1 LTDDGFVKKHKKT
14 VKNKHK
20 KRKKRQKNAVFF
32 AFFNTLLK
40 GRKKTRVREQTML
53 HLRCIRRAGAA
64 PRPCGLHFVSA
75 VRLCAFCALTAKA
88 ASGKKRLRRAYVK
101 RPCSPLCCRIS
112 FRGQIFKVKSAEQ
125 SV

>member
-1 LTDDGFVKKHKKT
+1 
-14 VKNKHK
+14 
-20 KRKKRQKNAVFF
+20 
-32 AFFNTLLK
+32 
-40 GRKKTRVREQTML
+40 ML

-101 RPCSPLCCRIS
+101 RRYCALCRRIA
-112 FRGQIFKVKSAEQ
+112 FNGQMFQVKKQCAGSVKPIRHGKTKSRPADGKSAENKNRYEKAANAQ
-125 SV
+125 KFIKDALRV